1 VIDLIVDFL
10 KQFARPSS
18 VTFLVVLLTAGVVLV
33 FVRRTQRYARWY
45 FAAVLAFYWIGTSPM
60 FIERLISWQGGE
72 YRPIA
77 AAAEARGAR
86 TVVVLGAGNYTIRSR
101 SLWLNELPVVAALR
115 VIEGAR
121 LYALLD
127 HPTVIVSGGITGR
140 NEGARPE
147 AEAMRIALVQ
157 LGVPADDIQVET
169 ESMNTRDEAAIVARM
184 LAGQA
189 RQPIVLVTSPTHM
202 KRSLAV
208 FRRAGLDAIPSAAA
222 FKPDHTN
229 ERLRWMPSDTGLWL
243 LDTAVYDFAA
253 TAYYSLRGW
262 TAGD

>member
-1 VIDLIVDFL
+1 VIDLIVEFL

-18 VTFLVVLLTAGVVLV
+18 VSFLVVLLTVGVVLV

-45 FAAVLAFYWIGTSPM
+45 FLAVLAFYWIGTSPV
-60 FIERLISWQGGE
+60 FIERLISWQGAG
-72 YRPIA
+72 YRPIDSP
-77 AAAEARGAR
+77 AEARGAR

-101 SLWLNELPVVAALR
+101 TLWLNELPVVAALR

-121 LYALLD
+121 VYAMLD
-127 HPTVIVSGGITGR
+127 RPTMIVSGGITGR
-140 NEGARPE
+140 DEGARPE

-157 LGVPADDIQVET
+157 LGVPSERILVET

-184 LAGQA
+184 LAG
-189 RQPIVLVTSPTHM
+189 RGEQPIVLVTSPTHM

-208 FRRAGLDAIPSAAA
+208 FRRAGLDVIPSAAP

-229 ERLRWMPSDTGLWL
+229 ERLRWMPSDAGLWL

-253 TAYYSLRGW
+253 TTYYTLRGW
-262 TAGD
+262 TASH